1 MIFYEIL
8 LLNILWIA
16 PSKMCL
22 PIYWTYSS
30 LGTNSPTYCK
40 LDKICISNTC
50 FGLKKNLL
58 VWTPLQA
65 VKHLGLSGH
74 TLCLAWL
81 CHSNTFADKLT
92 FKWLNVASSSSVAS
106 VNLTSVLR
114 DADLK
119 HLPKVK
125 IEIFSV
131 LVQDPDKNANYTLI
145 P

>member
-65 VKHLGLSGH
+65 VKHLGLTGH
-74 TLCLAWL
+74 TVCLAWL

-106 VNLTSVLR
+106 VNLTSVWGMLILSTYLR
-114 DADLK
+114 SKLK
-119 HLPKVK
+119 YFL
-125 IEIFSV
+125 FW
-131 LVQDPDKNANYTLI
+131 YRTLTKMQI
-145 P
+145 IH

>member
-1 MIFYEIL
+1 M

-22 PIYWTYSS
+22 PIDWTYFS
-30 LGTNSPTYCK
+30 LCTNTATSCK
-40 LDKICISNTC
+40 LHKICFSKTC
-50 FGLKKNLL
+50 R
-58 VWTPLQA
+58 
-65 VKHLGLSGH
+65 SGH
-74 TLCLAWL
+74 HYRLYNISVWQVILVCLAW
-81 CHSNTFADKLT
+81 HSDTFADKLA
-92 FKWLNVASSSSVAS
+92 FRWLNVASSSSVPS

-114 DADLK
+114 DADFK
-119 HLPKVK
+119 HLPNVK